1 MADLNNISL
10 VGRLTK
16 DAKYIVS
23 ESGYNIHLF
32 TLAVNFFVKGK
43 EDVMFI
49 NCTYFSKTDLSQY
62 LLKGYRIGVTGKL
75 IVERYKD
82 KNGYDKEAYKVIV
95 SDIGFYQ
102 DKKNNDNS
110 SNTATTNDYD
120 TIDEIGDEDE
130 VPF

>member
-16 DAKYIVS
+16 DTNHIVS
-23 ESGYNIHLF
+23 ENGYNIHSF
-32 TLAVNFFVKGK
+32 TLAVNFFVKGQ
-43 EDVMFI
+43 EDAMFI
-49 NCTYFSKTDLSQY
+49 NCTYFSKRDLSQY

-110 SNTATTNDYD
+110 SNTDTNNYEPIDD
-120 TIDEIGDEDE
+120 TGDEDE

>member
-16 DAKYIVS
+16 DTNHIVS
-23 ESGYNIHLF
+23 ENGYNIHSF

-75 IVERYKD
+75 IVDRYQD
-82 KNGYDKEAYKVIV
+82 TNGNNREVYKVV
-95 SDIGFYQ
+95 VGDIGFYQ

-110 SNTATTNDYD
+110 SNTDTNNYEIIDD
-120 TIDEIGDEDE
+120 TGDEDD

>member
-49 NCTYFSKTDLSQY
+49 NCTHFSKTDLSQY

-75 IVERYKD
+75 IVDRYQD
-82 KNGYDKEAYKVIV
+82 TNGNNREVYKVV
-95 SDIGFYQ
+95 VGDIGFYQ

-110 SNTATTNDYD
+110 SNTDTNNYEPIDD
-120 TIDEIGDEDE
+120 TGDEDE
-130 VPF
+130 APF